1 MRKIIFLC
9 LYILICFNTYSK
21 NVTLVT
27 VGTGRTPQEATTNAL
42 KTAIEQAFGCF
53 VSESTIISNDSIV
66 RDELVSIKSGSI
78 KKYTEIGSP
87 VKDENGLYSQTV
99 ESTVSLEPLKVWAT
113 QHEISCELDGNL
125 IVQQV
130 KLNKIFAQNAR
141 KVQDNLAIQIG
152 EMLKTMYKPTIKNL
166 NAKVSDNGGNYVVS
180 GEVWLE
186 PDYKDIEKI
195 DELIENTLKHVVPKD
210 ANGIKNQ
217 LTKFNVGRILKTRE
231 KYSTIKFPHCKYKYQ
246 IFKGSKLTD
255 GYLEKS
261 MGQSL
266 LGYYLMD
273 NMGNKEKI
281 GAEFR
286 LNGQLENED
295 FGGLRNFEEY
305 DYYTKFKIIKRY
317 NHRRLSR
324 KDIGF
329 VLSLITIDDELNLLY
344 NENIGFKFELIYS
357 MEEMERFREGKI
369 MRDME
374 ELEEF

>member
-1 MRKIIFLC
+1 MKEFILLC
-9 LYILICFNTYSK
+9 LSFLIWINSYSN

-27 VGTGRTPQEATTNAL
+27 VGIGETPQKATTNAL
-42 KTAIEQAFGCF
+42 KIAVEQAFGCF
-53 VSESTIISNDSIV
+53 VSENVIIKNDNIV
-66 RDELVSIKSGSI
+66 KDELISVKSGSI
-78 KKYTEIGSP
+78 KKYTEIGSA
-87 VKDENGLYSQTV
+87 VKDESGLYSQTV
-99 ESTVSLEPLKVWAT
+99 QSTVSLEPLKVWAT

-130 KLNKIFAQNAR
+130 KLNKVFAQNAI

-152 EMLKTMYKPTIKNL
+152 EMLKTIYKPTIKNL
-166 NAKVSDNGGNYVVS
+166 NAQVSDNGENYVVS

-186 PDYKDIEKI
+186 PDYKDIDKI
-195 DELIENTLKHVVPKD
+195 DELIENTLKYVVPKD

-217 LTKFNVGRILKTRE
+217 LTKFNVGRIFKTRE

-281 GAEFR
+281 GAEIR
-286 LNGQLENED
+286 LNGQLGNEN

-344 NENIGFKFELIYS
+344 NEKVGFKFTLIYS
-357 MEEMERFREGKI
+357 MDEMEQFREIKI
-369 MRDME
+369 LRDMD
-374 ELEEF
+374 ELEEL